1 MKKIMSMVFIF
12 LVGCSTQKIINE
24 SVQQAD
30 PCQLEIQHPDILRCL
45 QEKALGGFTLLD
57 FESTLCDCKKQFVKK
72 YFPEDN

>member
-1 MKKIMSMVFIF
+1 MNKLISLLFIF
-12 LVGCSTQKIINE
+12 LVGCSTTKLINYSIQK
-24 SVQQAD
+24 AD

-45 QEKALGGFTLLD
+45 QEKALDGFTLLD